1 MKRVAFSF
9 LALALLFAVSVRA
22 VASDAG
28 PGVSADE
35 ALRLLVEGNERFA
48 SNQTAH
54 PHSNF
59 ARLVDTAEHGQ
70 HPFATVLGC
79 SDSRVPVELLFDQGF
94 GDVFVVR
101 VAGGVCADDETGS
114 IEYGVSHLG
123 TPILVVLGHT
133 QCGAVTATVEHEHAD
148 GHIKSLVSHIEPA
161 VKRVRAARPE
171 LSGAALI
178 EAAVV
183 ENVYVAVEE
192 LFEHSPM
199 VVEALEKGKLWI
211 VPAIYNVKT
220 GKVDWRAPIQSKKDL
235 KEKRDVKLAL

>member
-9 LALALLFAVSVRA
+9 LALALLFAFSVRA

-28 PGVSADE
+28 PGVSAEE
-35 ALRLLVEGNERFA
+35 ALRLLVQGNERFA
-48 SNQTAH
+48 ENKTAH

-59 ARLVDTAEHGQ
+59 DRLVDTAEHGQ

-94 GDVFVVR
+94 GDIFVVR

-161 VKRVRAARPE
+161 VKRVRAAHPE

-178 EAAVV
+178 EKAVV

-192 LFEHSPM
+192 LFDHSPM
-199 VVEALEKGKLWI
+199 VVDAVEKGKLWI

-220 GKVDWRAPIQSKKDL
+220 GKVDWLKPIKSKKDL
-235 KEKRDVKLAL
+235 TKQR

>member
-9 LALALLFAVSVRA
+9 LALALFSFGSAFATFA
-22 VASDAG
+22 AANDAG
-28 PGVSADE
+28 PGVSPE
-35 ALRLLVEGNERFA
+35 KALRLLVEGNERFA
-48 SNQTAH
+48 ANKTAH

-59 ARLVDTAEHGQ
+59 TRLVDTAEHGQ

-123 TPILVVLGHT
+123 TPILIVLGHT

-161 VKRVRAARPE
+161 VKRVRAAHPE
-171 LSGAALI
+171 LFGDALI
-178 EAAVV
+178 EKAVV

-192 LFEHSPM
+192 LFAHSPLI
-199 VVEALEKGKLWI
+199 VDAVEKGKLWI
-211 VPAIYNVKT
+211 VPAVYCVKT
-220 GKVDWRAPIQSKKDL
+220 GKVDWRAPIKSKDDL
-235 KEKRDVKLAL
+235 KKVEK

>member
-9 LALALLFAVSVRA
+9 LALALLFAFSVRA
-22 VASDAG
+22 VASDAT

-35 ALRLLVEGNERFA
+35 ALRLLIQGNERFA
-48 SNQTAH
+48 ANKTAH

-59 ARLVDTAEHGQ
+59 DRLVDTAEHGQ

-94 GDVFVVR
+94 GDIFVVR

-161 VKRVRAARPE
+161 VKRVRAAHPE

-178 EAAVV
+178 EKAVV
-183 ENVYVAVEE
+183 ENVYVAIEE
-192 LFEHSPM
+192 LFDHSPM
-199 VVEALEKGKLWI
+199 VVDAVE
-211 VPAIYNVKT
+211 
-220 GKVDWRAPIQSKKDL
+220 
-235 KEKRDVKLAL
+235 

>member
-9 LALALLFAVSVRA
+9 LALALLFAFSVRA
-22 VASDAG
+22 VANDAG

-48 SNQTAH
+48 ANKTAH

-59 ARLVDTAEHGQ
+59 LRLVDTAEHGQ

-133 QCGAVTATVEHEHAD
+133 QCGAVTATVEHEHAE

-161 VKRVRAARPE
+161 VKRVRARRPN

-178 EAAVV
+178 EEAVV

-199 VVEALEKGKLWI
+199 IVDALEKGKLWI
-211 VPAIYNVKT
+211 VPAVYNVKT
-220 GKVDWRAPIQSKKDL
+220 GKVDWREPIKSKKDL
-235 KEKRDVKLAL
+235 TKNR

>member
-9 LALALLFAVSVRA
+9 LALALLFAFSVRA

-28 PGVSADE
+28 PGVSAEE
-35 ALRLLVEGNERFA
+35 ALRLLVQGNERFA
-48 SNQTAH
+48 ANKTAH

-59 ARLVDTAEHGQ
+59 DRLVDTAEHGQ

-94 GDVFVVR
+94 GDIFVVR

-161 VKRVRAARPE
+161 VKRVRAAHPE

-178 EAAVV
+178 EKAVV
-183 ENVYVAVEE
+183 ENVYVAIEE
-192 LFEHSPM
+192 LFDHSPM
-199 VVEALEKGKLWI
+199 VVDAVEKGKLWI

-220 GKVDWRAPIQSKKDL
+220 GKVDWLKPIKSKKDL
-235 KEKRDVKLAL
+235 TKQR